1 MATTKNATRTAAT
14 ATKAVAS
21 ANRPASR
28 KATAPKPTATAP
40 KPTATAPKPTA
51 TAPKALSPEVREPR
65 ALVSVTRSGPNGIGT
80 TVVTRPNSL
89 RIKGHAWRVDAK
101 DGVRV
106 SRCECT
112 VTEGTITSTVEGRDL
127 HQKHLRAIKASKEV
141 PADAS

>member
-28 KATAPKPTATAP
+28 K
-40 KPTATAPKPTA
+40 ATAPKPTA

>member
-28 KATAPKPTATAP
+28 KATAP

>member
-1 MATTKNATRTAAT
+1 MATTKHATRTAAT

-28 KATAPKPTATAP
+28 K
-40 KPTATAPKPTA
+40 ATAPKPTA